1 MRSAMQHRWKDIQI
15 RGYNTKPLVNALA
28 TGDEETI
35 EREFR
40 TVLKSST
47 SVFDYNEA
55 FYHGMTVGLLQT
67 VAEVHSNDEYGEGR
81 PDVVTVIGD
90 KGIILELKWV
100 TPKTLEN
107 AGIKDN
113 DRARIKEMMASK
125 LDEAI
130 KQIHNNEYI
139 EAVLDDEPRARS
151 VVAYAVCFCKK
162 RCMVRK
168 VE

>member
-1 MRSAMQHRWKDIQI
+1 MQHRWKDIQI

-90 KGIILELKWV
+90 KGIVLELKCV
-100 TPKTLEN
+100 TPKSLEN

-113 DRARIKEMMASK
+113 DRAKIKEMMTAK
-125 LDEAI
+125 LDEAA

-139 EAVLDDEPRARS
+139 EAVLDDEPCARS

-162 RCMVRK
+162 RCMVRM